1 MPNEVQFYPITPSE
15 HQQTAQRGVNPK
27 HLQYVCGACAQST
40 NGRVVAEIQRASD
53 GATVSWCVCS
63 CPRQEP
69 AVLVERAGQVITQLP
84 EAREFQV
91 GDNWPA
97 ELAQLYEE
105 AAKSYAA
112 GAYTSATMVCRK
124 LLMVCACQEG
134 ATDGKPFTEYVSHVT
149 DNVLTFPKA
158 KDAIDKIR
166 TIGND
171 ANHSVRFVGREDA
184 KRAMSIVTYM
194 LNSMY
199 SLPSA

>member
-1 MPNEVQFYPITPSE
+1 MSKTVKFYPMSAAE
-15 HQQTAQRGVNPK
+15 HQEVSKNGVNPK
-27 HLQYVCGACAQST
+27 HIQYVCGACAQST
-40 NGRVVAEIQRASD
+40 NGRVVAEIQRPSD
-53 GATVSWCVCS
+53 GATVSWCVCT
-63 CPRQEP
+63 CPKQEP
-69 AVLVERAGQVITQLP
+69 AVLVERAGEVITQLP
-84 EAREFQV
+84 EASEFVV
-91 GDNWPA
+91 GDNWPP

-134 ATDGKPFTEYVSHVT
+134 ATDGKSFTEYVSHIT
-149 DNVLTFPKA
+149 DTVLTFPKA

-166 TIGND
+166 KIGND
-171 ANHSVRFVGREDA
+171 ANHSVRFVGRDDA
-184 KRAMSIVTYM
+184 KRALSIVTYM